1 MYYFCLK
8 KISEPANVLYLL
20 FDLMILMAI
29 PFRFVTFDHSATVT
43 SRAVEDTFVILA
55 IPLGWSHLLFYFR

>member
-1 MYYFCLK
+1 M

-20 FDLMILMAI
+20 FDLLILMAI
-29 PFRFVTFDHSATVT
+29 PFRFVTFASSSSVSART
-43 SRAVEDTFVILA
+43 VEDTFVILA